1 MVPVS
6 FWNHTQCLKSLH
18 TIDSGCNLYCI
29 NLPFLVAKMAPLGER
44 HCLYKLWK
52 RDSINFHK
60 WLKEILKMRIA
71 KNFKHISK
79 LMKLSWILKRL
90 RLGRLYIYACTASKF
105 KLICGDPKGRVIIG
119 FHFNFPGLNATC
131 CVDSGW
137 MSRQKTRKYLPFF
150 TRTVF

>member
-1 MVPVS
+1 MKL
-6 FWNHTQCLKSLH
+6 CLKSFRYRFKEKSAHFWLQFILH
-18 TIDSGCNLYCI
+18 KSAISGGKNGTSRWNALYVQVTKKGI
-29 NLPFLVAKMAPLGER
+29 
-44 HCLYKLWK
+44 
-52 RDSINFHK
+52 INFLK
-60 WLKEILKMRIA
+60 FYIKEISKMGMA

-90 RLGRLYIYACTASKF
+90 RLGRVYIVYACTASKF

-119 FHFNFPGLNATC
+119 FHFNFPGLYTTC